1 MAQHQLNVT
10 EIRSREY
17 IGLTSDEGS
26 GNSLR
31 QGVSGKACGDM
42 LDGADGAERSTCMS
56 ANVCCSAGQTHG
68 PRDHVHNLW
77 SRAQETCASTARIT
91 ARAPLLPHLNFT
103 NVAPHHTVHHQLGPT
118 SG

>member
-1 MAQHQLNVT
+1 MGRPKRRVGKSQLGLVHAGSRDDEMAQHQLNVT
-10 EIRSREY
+10 ESRSREY

-68 PRDHVHNLW
+68 PRDHVHNL
-77 SRAQETCASTARIT
+77 
-91 ARAPLLPHLNFT
+91 
-103 NVAPHHTVHHQLGPT
+103 
-118 SG
+118 